1 MLLRFALLLD
11 LEELLLL
18 ALLPEDLL
26 LEPLRLAEL
35 LLFGVVRPFIED
47 PLLLRDELR
56 FTVPLFFLLEL
67 PFIELPL
74 FAVPLLTLLIERD
87 PLLALE
93 PLRLIEVP
101 VAPLLVLCIEP
112 ALEELVRSLLDLL
125 SLCAFVE
132 RLFLLLS

>member
-1 MLLRFALLLD
+1 
-11 LEELLLL
+11 
-18 ALLPEDLL
+18 
-26 LEPLRLAEL
+26 
-35 LLFGVVRPFIED
+35 LLFGVVRPFIEV
-47 PLLLRDELR
+47 PLLFRDVLRCI
-56 FTVPLFFLLEL
+56 VPLFFLLEF

-101 VAPLLVLCIEP
+101 VAPLFVLCIEP
-112 ALEELVRSLLDLL
+112 ALDELDRLLLDLL
-125 SLCAFVE
+125 SLCAFAE